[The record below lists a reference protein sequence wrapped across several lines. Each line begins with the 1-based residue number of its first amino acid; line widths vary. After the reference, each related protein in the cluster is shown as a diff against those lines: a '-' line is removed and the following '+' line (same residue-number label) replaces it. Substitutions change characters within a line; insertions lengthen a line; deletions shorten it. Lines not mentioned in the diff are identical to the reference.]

1 MVKIC
6 RSKKIIL
13 IFALIFSCFYTTI
26 PYVYAEN
33 NDKYVYL
40 GGDAFGIK
48 MFTKGAMVIG
58 LENFQSNSGS
68 VCPAKSDGLEIND
81 NIISVEDTQIQNN
94 EMLEEFIK
102 NCNGDDLDL
111 IIERDNKTMEIEVT
125 PVKNENGVYKI
136 GAWIR
141 DSCSGIGT
149 ISYYDEDY
157 GIYAGL
163 GHGIC
168 DIDTGQLINLKEGSI
183 CNATIVGVTK
193 AKTGVAGTLN
203 GYLQANDIGNMIINS
218 NSGVYGNYNQV
229 ANKTK
234 IEVADVDE
242 VQTGKATVYT
252 TIDSSGIKEFEA
264 NIIDICNTD
273 CNNNKNFVIEITDN
287 DLLSVTG
294 GIVQG
299 MSGSPVVQNGKI
311 VGAINHV
318 FINSPEKGY
327 CVFAQNM
334 VSNYETYHNILK

>member
-1 MVKIC
+1 MVKFCIN
-6 RSKKIIL
+6 KKFIL
-13 IFALIFSCFYTTI
+13 IFVIIFSCFFTSI
-26 PYVYAEN
+26 PYASATSN
-33 NDKYVYL
+33 SKYVYL
-40 GGDAFGIK
+40 VGDSFGIK
-48 MFTKGAMVIG
+48 MFTKGAMITG
-58 LENFQSNSGS
+58 LENFQSDSGL

-81 NIISVEDTQIQNN
+81 NIICAEDIQIQNN
-94 EMLEEFIK
+94 EMLEDIIR

-111 IIERDNKTMEIEVT
+111 IIERNNETFEIEVT
-125 PVKNENGVYKI
+125 PIKNENGVYKI

-149 ISYYDEDY
+149 ISYYDKDY

-168 DIDTGQLINLKEGSI
+168 DIDTGQLINLNQGNI
-183 CNATIVGVTK
+183 CNASIVGVTK
-193 AKTGVAGTLN
+193 AKSGVAGTLN
-203 GYLQANDIGNMIINS
+203 GYLQTSDIGNMIINS
-218 NSGVYGNYNQV
+218 ESGVYGNYTQIDNRLKMQV
-229 ANKTK
+229 ANVN
-234 IEVADVDE
+234 EVK
-242 VQTGKATVYT
+242 TGKATIYT
-252 TIDSSGIKEFEA
+252 TIDSCGIKEFDA

-327 CVFAQNM
+327 CIFAQNM
-334 VSNYETYHNILK
+334 VSNFETYHNILK